1 MLHLSFSREMNKV
14 IFIIQVNKP
23 KTQSMVSPLCK
34 SPFHHLLLVTTQ
46 TIALKILCV
55 SEKSLSLHH
64 RQCAGNVT
72 VILPKFFSRRY
83 SQNEEKIVEFSV
95 TDYYQNKLNY
105 LQCTSL
111 EIYYWIRVGKQI
123 QTAMITIF
131 PFFVTVTYN

>member
-1 MLHLSFSREMNKV
+1 MLHLSFSREMNKA

-72 VILPKFFSRRY
+72 VILPKFFLKDTPRTKR
-83 SQNEEKIVEFSV
+83 
-95 TDYYQNKLNY
+95 KLWSF
-105 LQCTSL
+105 QSPT
-111 EIYYWIRVGKQI
+111 
-123 QTAMITIF
+123 TIK
-131 PFFVTVTYN
+131 TN